1 MMNWFV
7 AKMIFQI
14 ESENKNYYQFDEQL
28 RLIEAVNEEIALEMA
43 QQIGMMQQ
51 NEITSKQEQSLKW
64 EFIAVT
70 ELSYIGEIESGK
82 EIHYRICE
90 PDNVSEYLEMVKDK
104 AEILK
109 NRKITF

>member
-1 MMNWFV
+1 MNWFV

-14 ESENKNYYQFDEQL
+14 ESENKDYAQFDEQL
-28 RLIEAVNEEIALEMA
+28 QLIEAVNEELALEMA
-43 QQIGMMQQ
+43 HQMGIMQQ
-51 NEITSKQEQSLKW
+51 NEIISKQEQSIKW
-64 EFIAVT
+64 KFIAIT

-104 AEILK
+104 ADSLK